1 MEVRALRDDE
11 VALFKT
17 LRRRAGFVETGARD
31 VLPANEALATVQ
43 MALALY

>member
-1 MEVRALRDDE
+1 MTEGNSAAVRLY
-11 VALFKT
+11 
-17 LRRRAGFVETGARD
+17 RRAGFVETGARD